1 MKPSSSPPDSQYPI
15 PISRYFDLQF
25 DKQGCPFVAIKLRG
39 MAVLKLA
46 STNKG
51 TAFTQQ
57 ERQALGLEGLLP
69 PHISN
74 LELKVDRLY
83 RSFQL
88 QTDDLAKYQFLR
100 GLQDRDEVVFY
111 ALLKRNLS
119 EMMPI
124 IYTPTVGKAVQ
135 QFSTLYQ
142 TPRGITLSKENI
154 DRADQIMHNYTW
166 GDVRMIVAT
175 DSSAILGIGDQGH
188 NGLAICIGKL
198 ALYTAGGGVSPFHT
212 MPVNLDVGTDRK
224 DLLED
229 KHYLGIKHQRL
240 RGEDYFKLLDQFVA
254 SVKKAFPKAVIQW
267 EDFSKNTAFEVL
279 ERYQNEIPSFNDDIQ
294 GTGAVIL
301 AGLLTACRI
310 KKESLCEQ
318 RIAIVGAGAAGVGVA
333 KVILDGLVREGLSK
347 EQARQQVFLMDARGL
362 VVKETTPDQY
372 KLPAAQSAD
381 VYKNWSICG
390 KVPQLMEVVEH
401 AKITTLIGL
410 TGIRGLFNQPIIEG
424 VLKNHPRPI
433 IFPLSNPNSNCEA
446 LPSDVITWTNGK
458 AIIACGSPFDDVI
471 YNDQTITIGQGN
483 NAFIFPGLGFAAI
496 LGGCQMIT
504 DTMVLESAYA
514 LADYTNETHLS
525 DGLIYPPV
533 DELQKVSIKVAAR
546 VLDQALKE
554 GVCDREHLRSL
565 DLDDYV
571 RSRLWQ
577 DKYLPFVASDNP
589 IQR

>member
-381 VYKNWSICG
+381 VYKDWSICG

-424 VLKNHPRPI
+424 VLNNHPRPI